1 MALVILTLDGDV
13 TAEFDLPASG
23 THFDDIDEGPASA
36 DDGTYIATNTYND
49 VDEFT
54 LSATPAVVT
63 SVSRVDVNL
72 RGYIND
78 DSETARYEITLWHTG
93 GGSQVG
99 GALYL
104 TGAQLGGYG
113 TTPTTSAVSW
123 TGLSLTKTEADSLQL
138 RVKFLES

>member
-23 THFDDIDEGPASA
+23 THFDDLADS
-36 DDGTYIATNTYND
+36 DDGTFIATNTYDD

-54 LSATPAVVT
+54 LSPTPAVVT

-78 DSETARYEITLWHTG
+78 DSATAKYEITLWHTG
-93 GGSQVG
+93 GGTQV
-99 GALYL
+99 LPTRYL
-104 TGAQLGGYG
+104 TGAELGGYG
-113 TTPTTSAVSW
+113 TTVTANAVSW